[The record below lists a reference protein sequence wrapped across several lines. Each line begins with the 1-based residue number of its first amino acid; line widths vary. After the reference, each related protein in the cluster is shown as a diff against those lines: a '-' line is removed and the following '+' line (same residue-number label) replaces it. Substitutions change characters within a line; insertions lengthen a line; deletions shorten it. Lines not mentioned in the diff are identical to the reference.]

1 MKPLPMLI
9 GEQRK
14 FPAASAS
21 KPIAVPTVSTMEST
35 APTSWNSTS
44 SGDTLWTLPS
54 DIASFVKI
62 STANRF
68 APAVRLLSESL
79 RSRSEI
85 AVANHRQNFRC
96 LAMKVTVPAVV
107 MLMSVILAGAFHQD
121 VEFHCAK
128 IRAHHARRPQFI
140 PFDRQFL
147 ELRLQVIEIE
157 AQIQQRADRHIAADA
172 GEAVEI

>member
-1 MKPLPMLI
+1 MELNVVGRYIMHLAF
-9 GEQRK
+9 GYREFRK
-14 FPAASAS
+14 N
-21 KPIAVPTVSTMEST
+21 IHC
-35 APTSWNSTS
+35 
-44 SGDTLWTLPS
+44 
-54 DIASFVKI
+54 
-62 STANRF
+62 
-68 APAVRLLSESL
+68 ESL